1 MKLTSEAMAQFECS
15 GGASAAYALA
25 FSNDRQ
31 HLFLEEKEVRFV
43 ATSMIFQPCSLYYF

>member
-15 GGASAAYALA
+15 GGAAAYALA

-31 HLFLEEKEVRFV
+31 QLFLEEKEVRFV